1 MIPSLSRATRSM
13 WVLLGVVVGCSSGRG
28 GRAATSPPPRPAMS
42 AEDIE
47 HSGDRPIEAVLQAKA
62 PGALITRTD
71 DGGIAV
77 QIRGPGS
84 FYSSNQPLYVIDDVP
99 ITPGPRGA
107 LTGINPH
114 DIESIEV
121 LKNPQDT
128 GLYGVRGANG
138 VIKITM
144 KKPGR
149 RDG

>member
-1 MIPSLSRATRSM
+1 MIPSLSRARRCVC
-13 WVLLGVVVGCSSGRG
+13 VLLGMVVGCSSGGG
-28 GRAATSPPPRPAMS
+28 GRAATSPSPKPTMS

-47 HSGDRPIEAVLQAKA
+47 QSGDRPIEAVLQAKA
-62 PGALITRTD
+62 PGVIISRTD

-99 ITPGPRGA
+99 VTPGPRGS